1 MLESGYEFIK
11 HRDEYAGGEDL
22 PVAKPRS
29 VVPGRTM
36 AELGRAAGAS
46 PRQLQLAVAA
56 DPAAPPPRALG
67 HRTAAAARQMSHA
80 PSRPGRPRRGTAA
93 SGAR

>member
-1 MLESGYEFIK
+1 MKK

-29 VVPGRTM
+29 VVSGRTM
-36 AELGRAAGAS
+36 AEIGRAAGAS

-56 DPAAPPPRALG
+56 DPAAPPPRAPG
-67 HRTAAAARQMSHA
+67 RRTAAAARQMSHA
-80 PSRPGRPRRGTAA
+80 PSRPGRAQRGPTA